1 MFCNSVAMDAGG
13 QNVDTADTAITR
25 GCLHPATGEA
35 MRYFEEGRVY
45 SLQIESTLACPQ
57 GCRYCYAPAD
67 ASRTTGLST
76 GDITA
81 VLASAAAMD
90 VKAVDWLGGDPLVRE
105 DWYNLALHARDLG
118 FVNNIW
124 SSGIPLADPE
134 VAGRAVD
141 ATAGGF
147 ISVHLDTLDPA
158 IYALLHDGDAG
169 EKIRAILR
177 GIENL
182 IDCGKPADELVN
194 CITFTRPLAGDD
206 LTQTMRYFSE
216 EVGTAICLTQ
226 MCTVG
231 RACRHPEW
239 APTPGEVRDAC
250 RARDAICY
258 PDSSHSFGT
267 MDVNK
272 FYCGSMVCVTVDGDV
287 TPCSV
292 IRKGFGNIR
301 DQPLYKIV
309 EDHRGELLF
318 FGMREPGPNASPCTR
333 CDQSAVCWGCRAM
346 AYYET
351 GDLCGPDPKCWRA
364 VSGR

>member
-1 MFCNSVAMDAGG
+1 MDAGG
-13 QNVDTADTAITR
+13 RNLNTVIT
-25 GCLHPATGEA
+25 GCLHPATDEVV
-35 MRYFEEGRVY
+35 RYFEGGRVY

-67 ASRTTGLST
+67 AARAGELPADDIAATLS
-76 GDITA
+76 
-81 VLASAAAMD
+81 SAAKMG
-90 VKAVDWLGGDPLVRE
+90 VKAVDWLGGDPLVRK
-105 DWYNLALHARDLG
+105 DWYDLAERARDLG

-134 VAGRAVD
+134 VAEHAV
-141 ATAGGF
+141 AVTEGGF
-147 ISVHLDTLDPA
+147 ISVHLDTLDPV
-158 IYALLHDGDAG
+158 IYAQLHDGDAG
-169 EKIRAILR
+169 EKIRAIRR

-182 IDCGKPADELVN
+182 VAFGKPTAELVN
-194 CITFTRPLAGDD
+194 CITFTRPLAGEDVMK
-206 LTQTMRYFSE
+206 TIRHFCE

-226 MCTVG
+226 ICTVG

-239 APTPGEVRDAC
+239 VPTAGEVQDAC

-258 PDSSHSFGT
+258 PGSPCSFGT

-272 FYCGSMVCVTVDGDV
+272 FYCGSVICVTVDGDV

-301 DQPLYKIV
+301 EQSLSRIV
-309 EDHRGELLF
+309 EEHRSELLF
-318 FGMREPGPNASPCTR
+318 SGMRQQGPDSSSCTR
-333 CDQSAVCWGCRAM
+333 CEQNAVCWGCRAT

-351 GDLCGPDPKCWRA
+351 GDLLGPDPKCWRA
-364 VSGR
+364 APGR

>member
-1 MFCNSVAMDAGG
+1 MDAGERH
-13 QNVDTADTAITR
+13 VDTIDTAITR

-67 ASRTTGLST
+67 ASRATELSA
-76 GDITA
+76 GDIA
-81 VLASAAAMD
+81 AALASAAAMD

-105 DWYNLALHARDLG
+105 DWSDLALLARDLG

-124 SSGIPLADPE
+124 SSGIPLADRN
-134 VAGRAVD
+134 VAEQAVA
-141 ATAGGF
+141 ATEGGF
-147 ISVHLDTLDPA
+147 VSVHLDTLDPA
-158 IYALLHDGDAG
+158 VYALLHDGDAG

-182 IDCGKPADELVN
+182 IDCGKPAGELVN

-206 LTQTMRYFSE
+206 LVRTMRYFCE
-216 EVGTAICLTQ
+216 EIGTTICLTQ

-231 RACRHPEW
+231 RACRHPAW
-239 APTPGEVRDAC
+239 VPTPAEVRDAC

-258 PDSSHSFGT
+258 PGSCSFGT

-292 IRKGFGNIR
+292 IREGFGNIR
-301 DQPLYKIV
+301 DRPLYKIV
-309 EDHRGELLF
+309 EDRCGELLF
-318 FGMREPGPNASPCTR
+318 FGMREPGPDSSPCTR
-333 CDQSAVCWGCRAM
+333 CEQNAVCWGCRAM

-364 VSGR
+364 APGR